1 MKFSNSVLPE
11 SLVKFL
17 QGKCGRDRECKG
29 KLLIEMFNKVNIDE
43 QKLIECRTN
52 ERLFQGFYIPIEIK
66 VRIYDIQLKILWKYD
81 KRIPQKQIF
90 TYIFQEYLAQHND
103 TNS

>member
-17 QGKCGRDRECKG
+17 REKCGRDRECKG
-29 KLLIEMFNKVNIDE
+29 NLLIEMFKVNIDE
-43 QKLIECRTN
+43 QKLLQCRTN
-52 ERLFQGFYIPIEIK
+52 ERLFQAFYIPVELK
-66 VRIYDIQLKILWKYD
+66 VQIYDIQLKILWKYD

-90 TYIFQEYLAQHND
+90 TYIFQEYLTHQNA